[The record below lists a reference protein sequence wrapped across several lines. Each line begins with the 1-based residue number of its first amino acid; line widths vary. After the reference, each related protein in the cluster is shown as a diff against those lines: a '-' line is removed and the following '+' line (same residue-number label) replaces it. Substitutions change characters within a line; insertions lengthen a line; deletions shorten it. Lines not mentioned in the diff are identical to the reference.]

1 MKSDTKNG
9 TVSKILQ
16 GGHVFITRDGHTF
29 GDRSATVFCHVKAL
43 GRSGIATD
51 ELRAGTRLSFRTK
64 PPRCDRDRDEAF
76 DLVSL
81 AA

>member
-1 MKSDTKNG
+1 MNSVIN
-9 TVSKILQ
+9 
-16 GGHVFITRDGHTF
+16 HVAKVAIAAQPKVITRDGHTF